1 MAEFWY
7 VASPYSLY
15 IYGKEAAA
23 REVGMAALELT
34 KRGFTVFSPIAHS
47 HAMCLTAP
55 KLKDDGFFWEI
66 QDRPFLEAAM
76 GLIVVKMR
84 GWSESIGVDHE
95 IKRSREM
102 KKPIMYLE
110 WDDESRED
118 SDAGTFPD
126 RGDEERSAWREEGKL
141 SHDSGT
147 VVPIVGDQGDATTS
161 STLYGPA

>member
-15 IYGKEAAA
+15 VYGKEAAA
-23 REVGMAALELT
+23 REVGMAALELA

-55 KLKDDGFFWEI
+55 KLKDDQLFWEL
-66 QDRPFLEAAM
+66 QDRPFLESAM

-84 GWSESIGVDHE
+84 GWSESVGVDHE
-95 IKRSREM
+95 INRSREL

-118 SDAGTFPD
+118 FDAGRFLD
-126 RGDEERSAWREEGKL
+126 SGNAERSARGEEAEL
-141 SHDSGT
+141 SDDSGT
-147 VVPIVGDQGDATTS
+147 VVPIIGDQGDTS
-161 STLYGPA
+161 PSSSLYGPA